1 VIITSSIQVL
11 AQKAITRFQS
21 GYNCA
26 QSVLLT
32 LYEQMNPVSKNELIP
47 KIATGFGGGIGRC
60 GFVCGALT
68 GSIMA
73 VGIKC
78 GSNDPS
84 VEKRAIAYATA
95 QVLLKQF
102 ERRHGT
108 VFCRDLIKLDLSNP
122 QEVAK
127 ARREQ
132 VFEKVCT
139 NLIETVIEDSS
150 EIEGK

>member
-1 VIITSSIQVL
+1 MIITSSIQVL